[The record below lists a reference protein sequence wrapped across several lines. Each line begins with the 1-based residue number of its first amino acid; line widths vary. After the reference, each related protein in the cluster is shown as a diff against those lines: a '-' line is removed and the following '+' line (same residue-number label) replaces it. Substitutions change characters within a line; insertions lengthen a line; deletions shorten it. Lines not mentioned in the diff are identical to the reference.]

1 MRIATDERVLAP
13 GLSLLGLRALCVL
26 LALCLSL
33 ALCMCT
39 ACSCVCAGVHGRVLV
54 GKCVSR
60 AITMCDAH
68 HVGRFAAG
76 ARRSAG
82 GRMSVLHCRLVMLSA
97 VPEMFP
103 CAAHVRHRCRP
114 CAAQGLLCRTTH
126 VRHRGAPVSQDTY
139 TRGCEAGGKRTQE
152 GARKKAHRLSFC
164 ASCACKAIL
173 NIAKGTALSRA

>member
-1 MRIATDERVLAP
+1 MQQRTRLHGPMRIATDERVLAP

-39 ACSCVCAGVHGRVLV
+39 ACSCVCAGVHGRVFV

-103 CAAHVRHRCRP
+103 CAAHVRHRGSCVARHM
-114 CAAQGLLCRTTH
+114 CGTGGLLCRRT
-126 VRHRGAPVSQDTY
+126 S
-139 TRGCEAGGKRTQE
+139 TQE
-152 GARKKAHRLSFC
+152 GARQEANVHKRVRGRRHTAFRFVPRVR
-164 ASCACKAIL
+164 
-173 NIAKGTALSRA
+173 AKLF